1 MESATGTKSAFAT
14 PWTQLIIGLSA
25 SPDLLT
31 HFNAGMCTPQQYPV
45 AATRSSKKMA
55 DPPGTRA
62 SACLTDTGSTQN

>member
-1 MESATGTKSAFAT
+1 MEPANGTKSVFAS
-14 PWTQLIIGLSA
+14 PWLQLVIGLSA

-31 HFNAGMCTPQQYPV
+31 HFNAGMCV